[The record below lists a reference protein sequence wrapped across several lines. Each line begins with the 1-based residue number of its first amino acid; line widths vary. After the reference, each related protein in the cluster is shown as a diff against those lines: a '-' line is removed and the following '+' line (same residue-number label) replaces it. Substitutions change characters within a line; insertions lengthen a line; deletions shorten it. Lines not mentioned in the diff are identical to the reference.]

1 MLRALHAKIGSLRL
15 ARAPSEDAPDSG
27 TRDESAGTSRRT
39 LITRGLYLVAGA
51 VGVGVASSAAQSSTR
66 TIPVAVPATPL
77 ATVGGV
83 SNSAFS
89 LVVRDVRFSSPA
101 TKPGEL
107 PAGKV
112 FKA

>member
-51 VGVGVASSAAQSSTR
+51 VGVSGVDLASAIHDATAA
-66 TIPVAVPATPL
+66 VAARLTDGRR
-77 ATVGGV
+77 A
-83 SNSAFS
+83 A
-89 LVVRDVRFSSPA
+89 
-101 TKPGEL
+101 
-107 PAGKV
+107 
-112 FKA
+112 